1 MLNALD
7 NFFLSQQE
15 PTNGCLLFL
24 REYILSKSE
33 DVTEHWKY
41 GLPFYYYQGK
51 MWCYLWIHKKHK
63 MPYIGF
69 VDGDKMTHPDLIQ
82 EKRARMKIYL
92 IDPTK
97 DIAIKKLNA
106 VFKEALTEVQK
117 QRVWLRKQSRQNDN
131 K

>member
-1 MLNALD
+1 MNAID
-7 NFFLSQQE
+7 SFFLNCEE
-15 PTNGCLLFL
+15 PDKSCFLFL
-24 REYILSKSE
+24 RNYILSKSN

-41 GLPFYYYQGK
+41 GLPFYYYKGK
-51 MWCYLWIHKKHK
+51 MWCYLWRHKKYK

-92 IDPTK
+92 VDATK
-97 DIAIKKLNA
+97 DIAVKKLNA
-106 VFKEALTEVQK
+106 VFKEALVQVK
-117 QRVWLRKQSRQNDN
+117 KERVWLRKQG